1 VRQWQEAAIADAVAE
16 LLVEF
21 GCTELTMEQVAKR
34 VGIAKGSLYLHT
46 TSRSGL
52 VASSLDRWTAE
63 VPQPSGEEEDP
74 LHAASEALFHGVARG
89 AGPSRPAL
97 PCCLRTSPCP
107 HGWGARWKEIALAY
121 GLGDSSSARL
131 IGEAV
136 QALACTPTVR
146 ALVDQA
152 RLEEAGAI
160 VIRFLDSFG
169 QGSAQSTPE
178 L

>member
-74 LHAASEALFHGVARG
+74 LHATCEALFHGVARG
-89 AGPSRPAL
+89 GRLEPARPAML
-97 PCCLRTSPCP
+97 
-107 HGWGARWKEIALAY
+107 LAHEPVP
-121 GLGDSSSARL
+121 ARL
-131 IGEAV
+131 GCAV
-136 QALACTPTVR
+136 EGDC
-146 ALVDQA
+146 
-152 RLEEAGAI
+152 AGVWAG
-160 VIRFLDSFG
+160 R
-169 QGSAQSTPE
+169 
-178 L
+178 